1 MCVWCLRQSHACM
14 HAHVHACLV
23 RGERER
29 RTGEG
34 REDGRVGATTRY
46 RKRGDTDHG
55 EDGTV
60 FACYSRNMCHFL
72 KADVLLL
79 HHCSSTHPRAS
90 PQCASRARPP
100 PSPRRRLAARAARAR
115 GCTPSL
121 SLSRRLRL
129 RVAAGR
135 FAAARPT
142 DSTVLLLQTARRP
155 TPTAP
160 TSGAIKPAIN
170 ATPVAC
176 KSGGHHFGL
185 GHPLVCASQERR
197 DGDSG
202 TGSGETC
209 IRRVAH
215 HHESEEADHDTHS
228 DHHAIVVELRWGPWA
243 SRGGL
248 GLSGGGE

>member
-1 MCVWCLRQSHACM
+1 MSFFK
-14 HAHVHACLV
+14 
-23 RGERER
+23 E
-29 RTGEG
+29 
-34 REDGRVGATTRY
+34 
-46 RKRGDTDHG
+46 
-55 EDGTV
+55 
-60 FACYSRNMCHFL
+60 
-72 KADVLLL
+72 DVLLWY
-79 HHCSSTHPRAS
+79 CSSTHPRQS
-90 PQCASRARPP
+90 SP
-100 PSPRRRLAARAARAR
+100 PSRLRPRHTRIRHRRARRLAARVAPLGLADA
-115 GCTPSL
+115 CTPSL
-121 SLSRRLRL
+121 SLSRRLQL
-129 RVAAGR
+129 RVPAGR

-155 TPTAP
+155 APTAP

-202 TGSGETC
+202 TGSGKAC
-209 IRRVAH
+209 VRRVAH

-248 GLSGGGE
+248 GLSRAAEGEAWANGER